1 MIVQPH
7 NIDAAPAAKSPVLV
21 HTLGI
26 PGAGKSTFLNI
37 LQQKWNLD
45 TPACLLGFDQIMT
58 EMPEYQD
65 FDDISAAFAACE
77 IPARETGY
85 RLLDNLIA
93 RRAHILFDNG
103 GSAAHHVDLLQ
114 EAKNAGYRIVIVS
127 LTVPIALAQQR
138 VDSRLMQENRA
149 TPPHYL
155 IERLEKIMRLDGQY
169 RHIADA
175 FYELPNNGDDAVL
188 FQRKAVELVNKL
200 LHDLGTTKERLA
212 S

>member
-1 MIVQPH
+1 MIIQPH

-37 LQQKWNLD
+37 LQQKWNMD
-45 TPACLLGFDQIMT
+45 APPCLLGFDQIMA
-58 EMPEYQD
+58 EMAEYKA
-65 FDDISAAFAACE
+65 FDDMSAAFAACE

-85 RLLDNLIA
+85 RLLNNLIT

-103 GSAAHHVDLLQ
+103 GSAAHHVDLL
-114 EAKNAGYRIVIVS
+114 KNAQKVGYHIVIVS
-127 LTVPIALAQQR
+127 LTVPITVAQRR
-138 VDSRLMQENRA
+138 VSNRLTQENRK

-155 IERLEKIMRLDGQY
+155 TERLEKITRLDGQY
-169 RHIADA
+169 RQIADA
-175 FYELPNNGDDAVL
+175 FYELRNDGDNAVL
-188 FQRKAVELVNKL
+188 FQRKAVELANKL
-200 LHDLGTTKERLA
+200 LQDLGATKERLA